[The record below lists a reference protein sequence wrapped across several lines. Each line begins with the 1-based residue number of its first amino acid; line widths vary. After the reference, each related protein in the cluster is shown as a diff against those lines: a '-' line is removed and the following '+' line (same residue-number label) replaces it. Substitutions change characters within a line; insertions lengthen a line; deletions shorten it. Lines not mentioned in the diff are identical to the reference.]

1 MRVWHSV
8 SADFDDPN
16 LLGTA
21 GLVPAL
27 ALAER
32 AGLHRLVTEHVSV
45 PGLAG
50 SNAAV
55 KVTAVVAGMVA
66 GADSFEDLDLL
77 RHGAMG
83 RVFTG
88 LRAPTTLG
96 THLRAYAFGHVRQL
110 DAVASRVLGN
120 LAAAVPRLLAGAEQV
135 AYLDV
140 DDTVR
145 ATHGYAKQG
154 AAYGYSRVKG
164 LNAQLAT
171 LSTPAAAPVIAGTRL
186 RRGNVAS
193 AHGAARLISDAL
205 TTARRAGVTGT
216 VTVRADSAYY
226 ARAVIA
232 AARRGR
238 ARFWRDRTEQ
248 PCGLQGDRGH
258 RPGRMDPDPLPERG
272 LGRSRAAAGLRR
284 RGRRGRV
291 HRVHLPA
298 PRRAGHRPADRAP
311 GPPAQPR
318 HRHLRA
324 GRAVRCPPPP
334 RRVHRQPAE
343 HARRGGHP
351 PRPRHRR
358 TGHRRPQEQRS
369 RASAV
374 RRFTANAAWTVLAAI
389 AFNLTRATGAA
400 ASTFHAKARTAT
412 VRRQLITLPGR
423 IARSARRLRLHLPT
437 GWPWKHAFTQL
448 FTSTC
453 GPPARPPPDRPRR
466 PTAPTGNRQWKR
478 RAHRWKAPARRQ
490 HHHSRSQMAGPKD
503 VRRRIQA

>member
-16 LLGTA
+16 LLGAA

-27 ALAER
+27 ALADR
-32 AGLHRLVTEHVSV
+32 AGLHRLVEEHVSV
-45 PGLAG
+45 PGPAG

-238 ARFWRDRTEQ
+238 ARFSVTARNNPAVLKAIAMIDPGAWTPIRYPNAVWDEAEQRLVSDAEVAEVGFTAFTSRPRAEQVTARLIVRRVRRLNPDTVTSGQGKLFGAHRHHAVFTDSQLSMLDAEATHRDHAIVEQ
-248 PCGLQGDRGH
+248 VIADLKSSALAHLPSVGSPPTPPGPCS
-258 RPGRMDPDPLPERG
+258 P
-272 LGRSRAAAGLRR
+272 RSRSTS
-284 RGRRGRV
+284 
-291 HRVHLPA
+291 PA
-298 PRRAGHRPADRAP
+298 PPA
-311 GPPAQPR
+311 
-318 HRHLRA
+318 
-324 GRAVRCPPPP
+324 
-334 RRVHRQPAE
+334 
-343 HARRGGHP
+343 
-351 PRPRHRR
+351 
-358 TGHRRPQEQRS
+358 RRPQPSTPRPGP
-369 RASAV
+369 RPSA
-374 RRFTANAAWTVLAAI
+374 
-389 AFNLTRATGAA
+389 G
-400 ASTFHAKARTAT
+400 S
-412 VRRQLITLPGR
+412 
-423 IARSARRLRLHLPT
+423 
-437 GWPWKHAFTQL
+437 
-448 FTSTC
+448 
-453 GPPARPPPDRPRR
+453 
-466 PTAPTGNRQWKR
+466 
-478 RAHRWKAPARRQ
+478 
-490 HHHSRSQMAGPKD
+490 
-503 VRRRIQA
+503 